1 MSLTGW
7 LSFLAVLLS
16 ISAGLAGLAW
26 AAGHVFHALRQ
37 AVRGWRIDREMKAM
51 HAELD
56 QSWRGRERPPGP
68 TRPEIF
74 NHAIGRAVRSPLAS
88 EQAMA
93 AGGNPVGAPT
103 TRHDAH
109 AAFAVHNETIA
120 RLGLTGLAH
129 APRKGQ

>member
-51 HAELD
+51 PHESQTALNLAAL
-56 QSWRGRERPPGP
+56 S
-68 TRPEIF
+68 
-74 NHAIGRAVRSPLAS
+74 AIRQAAS
-88 EQAMA
+88 T
-93 AGGNPVGAPT
+93 PKP
-103 TRHDAH
+103 RHDAH